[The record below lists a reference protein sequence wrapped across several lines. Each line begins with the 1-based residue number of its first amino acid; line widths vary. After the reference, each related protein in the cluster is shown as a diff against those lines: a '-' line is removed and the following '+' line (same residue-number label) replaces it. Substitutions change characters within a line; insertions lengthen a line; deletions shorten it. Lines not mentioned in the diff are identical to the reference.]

1 MSAYVTLLL
10 NDAYLKGAQV
20 LGHSL
25 RDLNTQHGLAILVTP
40 NVSESALAGL
50 MVAEPLILSQRC

>member
-10 NDAYLKGAQV
+10 NDGYLKGVQV

-25 RDLNTQHGLAILVTP
+25 RDLNTEHELVVLVTP
-40 NVSESALAGL
+40 SVSESALAGL
-50 MVAEPLILSQRC
+50 LVIILLVSN